1 MLRML
6 REYFQVAGSQ
16 PLKVTFIIVIIEH
29 LLDYVLECA
38 RYPAEISIY
47 IGCQWHLLKIHCS
60 QCNFLQ
66 LLFVNQQEVPHS
78 TIIRLFCS

>member
-1 MLRML
+1 M
-6 REYFQVAGSQ
+6 EYFQVAGSQ
-16 PLKVTFIIVIIEH
+16 PLKITFIIVIIEH

-38 RYPAEISIY
+38 RYLAEISIY
-47 IGCQWHLLKIHCS
+47 IGCHWHLLKIRCS

-66 LLFVNQQEVPHS
+66 LFFVNQQEVAHI

>member
-1 MLRML
+1 M
-6 REYFQVAGSQ
+6 EYFQVAGSQ

-47 IGCQWHLLKIHCS
+47 IGCHWHLLKIRCS

-66 LLFVNQQEVPHS
+66 LFFVNQQEVTHI